1 LCGDRRYG
9 AAATLKTRLIPPM
22 LRIALI
28 DILMFSL
35 PFLIY
40 GAYMIATK
48 GTSPTD
54 VWQDAPVL
62 WLLAAGCGFLLIT
75 MATLIS
81 FSGGKPGGTY
91 HPPSIENGIIK
102 PGKID

>member
-1 LCGDRRYG
+1 
-9 AAATLKTRLIPPM
+9 M

-35 PFLIY
+35 PFLVY
-40 GAYMIATK
+40 GAFMIATK
-48 GTSPTD
+48 GTSPAD

-62 WLLAAGCGFLLIT
+62 WLLAAGCGLLLIT

-102 PGKID
+102 PGEID